1 MQYHRVFFFFLAGI
15 LLLAWSPALP
25 TLRAQTVIDTL
36 LVMDDGVRIDALY
49 VLPLGP
55 PPSNGYPGILL
66 VHGFA
71 GSKNNNR
78 ATALAYARAG
88 YAATA
93 YSVRGQGNSEGF
105 FTFFAAPR
113 ILDDLRT
120 ALRFTRTLR
129 GVDSTRVAVV
139 GGSQG
144 GLHAWNAAAYDM
156 GARCVVSMIANGR
169 FDENFLEN
177 EALNWTFA
185 AATTTTD
192 VRFEPAVSTM
202 FRQAREGG
210 DFRVLGP
217 FLREQSTAE
226 REASVSTPTAMLISY
241 YDGFFNQNAA
251 LRQFAAIP
259 AAKRIVLYPGG
270 HDFPSDPLHNRLV
283 RVFIDRWLAYWL
295 KDDTTVAD
303 VVAADSALV
312 FFDAATGSP
321 RAYAT
326 ADSAQWL
333 GGGGGP
339 PPGMQRLDFFFAPD
353 GLAAGAPTTR
363 AEQTIPYINVLG
375 STPISYRSAPLDRD
389 IVVLPPAG
397 DATLRTRGS
406 AAPHQ
411 MSVFLYDVDPVTGR
425 RVPLCRGH
433 HQTSVTNI
441 EQPLRF
447 DLTSTLHT
455 LRQGH
460 RIEAVVS
467 AGLPLIPEQSS
478 VFGNFVLGS
487 VSPSLNTFI
496 TGGDDASRISLFIA
510 DDGVTTTTETI
521 HPAQPRLLPA
531 WPNPATAAATVGVH
545 LSAPATIRLTMHDAL
560 GRERAVIAEGPL
572 PPGRRHYTVNT
583 SEYRSGLY
591 YYRLL
596 TEGHVVWHRLHV
608 LH

>member
-1 MQYHRVFFFFLAGI
+1 MQYYYSVFRLLVGI
-15 LLLAWSPALP
+15 LLLALFPVSSA
-25 TLRAQTVIDTL
+25 LRAQTVVDTL
-36 LVMDDGVRIDALY
+36 LVMDDGARIDALY
-49 VLPLGP
+49 VLPASP
-55 PPSNGYPGILL
+55 PPPNGYPGILL

-88 YAATA
+88 YASTA
-93 YSVRGQGNSEGF
+93 YSVRGQGNSEGL

-113 ILDDLRT
+113 ILDDLRA

-129 GVDSTRVAVV
+129 GVDSSRVAVV

-185 AATTTTD
+185 AATMTTD
-192 VRFEPAVSTM
+192 VRFEAAVSTM

-210 DFRVLGP
+210 DFSVLGP
-217 FLREQSTAE
+217 FLREQSTVKHE
-226 REASVSTPTAMLISY
+226 SSVTTPTAMLISY

-259 AAKRIVLYPGG
+259 ATKRIVLYPGG
-270 HDFPSDPLHNRLV
+270 HDFPSDPRQNGLV
-283 RVFIDRWLAYWL
+283 RTFIDRWLAYWL
-295 KDDTTVAD
+295 KDDAAVAD

-312 FFDAATGSP
+312 FFDAGTGLP
-321 RAYAT
+321 RAYAA
-326 ADSAQWL
+326 ADSTQWL
-333 GGGGGP
+333 GGGDMP
-339 PPGMQRLDFFFAPD
+339 QPGMQRMDFYFASN
-353 GLAAGAPTTR
+353 GLSSAAPAARGER
-363 AEQTIPYINVLG
+363 SIPYINVLG
-375 STPISYRSAPLDRD
+375 STPISFRSAPFDRD
-389 IVVLPPAG
+389 VTVLPPAG
-397 DATLRTRGS
+397 EAVLRTRGS

-411 MSVFLYDVDPVTGR
+411 MSVFLYDVDPASGR
-425 RVPLCRGH
+425 RIPLCRGH
-433 HQTSVTNI
+433 RQTSVTNT

-447 DLTSTLHT
+447 DLTGTLHT

-460 RIEAVVS
+460 CIEAVVS

-487 VSPSLNTFI
+487 VTPSLNTFI
-496 TGGDDASRISLFIA
+496 LGGSDASRFSLHVAA
-510 DDGVTTTTETI
+510 DGPVAAAE
-521 HPAQPRLLPA
+521 PPVPSQPRLLSA
-531 WPNPATAAATVGVH
+531 WPNPAADAVTVGFELPASATV
-545 LSAPATIRLTMHDAL
+545 RLTIHDAL
-560 GRERAVIAEGPL
+560 GRQLAVIADGPM
-572 PPGRRHYTVNT
+572 PPGRQQYTVET

-591 YYRLL
+591 FYRLL
-596 TEGHVVWHRLHV
+596 TERHVAWKRMQVMR
-608 LH
+608 